1 MSPVVD
7 GPLVAIVESLPDVK
21 VSRRPMTRATGS
33 FQPLCPWPRWGLRGA
48 VGNGWCALGSNLLL
62 VLDGPFVLG
71 AECVGAAAAKPLPR
85 PRAARP
91 RTPAM
96 ALEAV
101 SFLTVPKVF
110 MNSLAFQVL
119 CGLAD
124 RLDSKGMALTNT
136 QASGERCVLAQTHLV
151 QML

>member
-1 MSPVVD
+1 MSPVVE
-7 GPLVAIVESLPDVK
+7 GWLVAIVESLPDVK
-21 VSRRPMTRATGS
+21 VSRMPMTRATGS
-33 FQPLCPWPRWGLRGA
+33 FQPLCPCPRWGLRGA
-48 VGNGWCALGSNLLL
+48 VGNSSCALGSNLLL

-71 AECVGAAAAKPLPR
+71 DECVGAAAAKPLPR

-101 SFLTVPKVF
+101 SFLMVLMVF
-110 MNSLAFQVL
+110 MNSLAFQEF

-136 QASGERCVLAQTHLV
+136 PASGERCVLARTHLV